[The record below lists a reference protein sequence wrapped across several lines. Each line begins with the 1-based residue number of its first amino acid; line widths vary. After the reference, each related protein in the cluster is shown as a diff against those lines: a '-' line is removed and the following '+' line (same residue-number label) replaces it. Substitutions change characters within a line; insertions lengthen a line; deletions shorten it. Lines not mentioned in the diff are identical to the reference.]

1 MNCIEKPMVFE
12 LIEKKSKFIG
22 FSSCIKSENDA
33 KIFIKFICDKHK
45 NATHNVFAYKVL
57 NDGILKIKFYDD
69 GEPQHSAGKPIYEIL
84 NHMDLVNVIVVV
96 ARYFGGIKLGVG
108 GLTRA
113 YSATAKNVLM
123 NSCII
128 PLVEKK
134 RVIFEFEYSSL
145 SEIDYLL
152 KSLDNLIII
161 NKNYGEIV
169 EYRISTTSC
178 NIERLSS
185 RRDILI
191 KFIET

>member
-1 MNCIEKPMVFE
+1 MVFE

-22 FSSCIKSENDA
+22 FSSYIKSENDA
-33 KIFIKFICDKHK
+33 KMFIKFICDKHK

-69 GEPQHSAGKPIYEIL
+69 GEPQNSAGKPIYEIL

-96 ARYFGGIKLGVG
+96 TRYFGGIKLGVG

-113 YSATAKNVLM
+113 YSAAAKNVLI
-123 NSCII
+123 NSCIV

-134 RVIFEFEYSSL
+134 RVTFEFEYSSL

-152 KSLDNLIII
+152 KSLDNLIFI

-169 EYRISTTSC
+169 AYSISTSSC

-185 RRDILI
+185 RRDISI